1 MATMAEETHDM
12 TTIYEEIHGLSP
24 RIEVTKREYIVERF
38 AHNKGINEKIEA
50 KYFYHLWQPF
60 AWAAIL
66 GFYYGKKKSL
76 QGSVKDG
83 SLSQPFKYSVIYNN
97 GNDIFYSLI
106 LFAIA
111 TEGYGILKDKT
122 ELNKAIEEHANYGF
136 EVIYTIL
143 KEKGNDYFADEAN
156 FLQEIIDR
164 KKLLESIEQVKNDT
178 EEDELII
185 DNGQGNFSDL

>member
-1 MATMAEETHDM
+1 MTTMDDETHNM

-24 RIEVTKREYIVERF
+24 KIEVTKREHIVERF
-38 AHNKGINEKIEA
+38 AHNEGINEKKEA
-50 KYFYHLWQPF
+50 KYFYQLWQPF

-66 GFYYGKKKSL
+66 GFYYGKKKPL
-76 QGSVKDG
+76 QGSIKDG

-111 TEGYGILKDKT
+111 TEGYEILKDKT

-164 KKLLESIEQVKNDT
+164 KKVLGTVDKEN
-178 EEDELII
+178 EDIGKDKLII
-185 DNGQGNFSDL
+185 DDGQGNFFDL